1 MRVLTWF
8 LAIAGL
14 AFLGGALISSDLG
27 RSLRRYDADEPDT
40 IGQAPG
46 HQEPFVDMR
55 EARPTPDEIYQAPE
69 TLPGDASDNEMNA
82 AGPHELPD
90 WLFPSPA
97 DRSAPASTAPY
108 AQAPRPERSESRSG
122 AINPTLDDAARRAQE
137 AAQAV
142 RDAEN
147 ALN

>member
-14 AFLGGALISSDLG
+14 AFLGGMLASSDLG
-27 RSLRRYDADEPDT
+27 RSLQHYGAGEPDT

-46 HQEPFVDMR
+46 LHEPFADL
-55 EARPTPDEIYQAPE
+55 PDAEPAPYEIYQAPE
-69 TLPGDASDNEMNA
+69 TLPGDARDDERNA
-82 AGPHELPD
+82 AGAHALPD
-90 WLFPSPA
+90 WLFPSSA
-97 DRSAPASTAPY
+97 DDSAPAPAAPY
-108 AQAPRPERSESRSG
+108 AQAPRSERSERGPG

>member
-1 MRVLTWF
+1 MRVLSWF

-14 AFLGGALISSDLG
+14 AFLGGVLASSDLG
-27 RSLRRYDADEPDT
+27 HSLQRYGAGEPAT

-46 HQEPFVDMR
+46 LREPLADL
-55 EARPTPDEIYQAPE
+55 PDAEPAPHEIYQAPKG
-69 TLPGDASDNEMNA
+69 LPGDAPDDEMNA
-82 AGPHELPD
+82 AGPHALPD

-97 DRSAPASTAPY
+97 DGSAAPTAPY
-108 AQAPRPERSESRSG
+108 AQAPRSEQSESRSV